1 MRFIIRIL
9 GNCLAIYL
17 AAYLVPGV
25 SFKGDWKILLLAGF
39 ILSLINLIIKPILKM
54 ISFPLILLT
63 FGLFSLI
70 INIFLV
76 WLLMKFIP
84 ELNIIGWWALFW
96 TAIFISLVNWL
107 VSWFIKKRPKES

>member
-25 SFKGDWKILLLAGF
+25 NFKGDWKMLLLAGF
-39 ILSLINLIIKPILKM
+39 VLSLINLLIKPILKL
-54 ISFPLILLT
+54 ISLPLLILT

-70 INIFLV
+70 INMFVV
-76 WLLMKFIP
+76 WLLTKIVP
-84 ELNIIGWWALFW
+84 ELNLIGWWAIFW
-96 TAIFISLVNWL
+96 VAVFISLSNWL
-107 VSWFIKKRPKES
+107 TNWFTRHTKKI